1 MKVGTRVLV
10 HGREKLG
17 IAEIVS
23 ETKTQWIAAV
33 LRVRVFENGDVDLTA
48 TENRIRFS
56 KTTKAVVG
64 GSGGYLRIFV
74 SEPDREQLQR
84 AIDMHHV
91 AGMARFLAT
100 RRWDKMSKESL
111 KLVMLIVKEHT
122 K

>member
-10 HGREKLG
+10 HGREKTG

-23 ETKTQWIAAV
+23 ETKTQWIAVV
-33 LRVRVFENGDVDLTA
+33 LRIRVFENGDVDLTT

-56 KTTKAVVG
+56 KRTMSVVG
-64 GSGGYLRIFV
+64 SCDGYLRTFV

-84 AIDMHHV
+84 TIDQHHV
-91 AGMARFLAT
+91 RGMAHFLAT